1 MAMIDTSNSRFPKA
15 VTLADQAGQ
24 WLKCRTTDRR
34 KAYGVTSQR
43 TAGRYYLV
51 TQTTCHLR
59 RREATPG
66 HDL

>member
-1 MAMIDTSNSRFPKA
+1 MIDTSNSRFPKPVA
-15 VTLADQAGQ
+15 IAADQAGR
-24 WLKCRTTDRR
+24 WLKCRTTDGR
-34 KAYGVTSQR
+34 KAYGMPSQR